1 VGGMNAHTVVD
12 TINATEIPGANSP
25 NKTDITTH
33 KVRFTFLRDKSGSI
47 LTAKDVTLPELRE
60 MILEAKAGTK
70 GDLPW
75 LKGAR
80 FGGKVSPNGS
90 LRHDKNVIGFD
101 AIELDYDKM
110 VMGFDE
116 AVATLKAMNVRALIY
131 TTPTHTNKAPRLRV
145 LLPVSRHD
153 YPLDTRVKLV
163 ARVNGRF
170 GGDTFAGESF
180 TLSQGYYYGLA
191 LDNPAPEH
199 RCEIIDG
206 RFVDLCDELLSFQ
219 EAGAKKKTP
228 KSKAGK
234 NPKSKVEAKPKA
246 EKTKGDA
253 GATRDAKFEEHL
265 KSIGDGD
272 GGLLGFNTPLTAA
285 ASSYAYHHGNAFDR
299 EELKVRFREAINA
312 APRGDARKADDITR
326 YLSDE
331 YLDAIIASAIEKF
344 GTEQNDVERLNKTHA
359 VLPIGDKTRVVTF
372 GELPAFPGR
381 ETIVMTQTIN
391 DFRSLQ
397 NKYRHHYHDKEGLP
411 QSQPMGNHWIN
422 STERRQYDGGMAFM
436 PQRDGD
442 VGNRLNLWHGFGVKA
457 IKPDGTSGAAGCQK
471 FLDFM
476 LHVICSG
483 DAEHFDYLLKR
494 EALILQKRIRSEVA
508 LGLRTKQEGC
518 GKGFYEKHMRHLLGN
533 HAMQATNP
541 EHIIGKFNPHL
552 ETLLRLTA
560 DEALFVGNHKHRN
573 ALFSLITEGDLTIE
587 PKNCGVYQA
596 DSFLNISIT
605 SNSDH
610 FLPVSDSSR
619 RFFIPTVSTAHMQDS
634 VYFADIEKQLLEG
647 GYEALLYHFLRE
659 VDLTG
664 FNVRKV
670 PQTEGLKEQRDHSL
684 EALDFWWV
692 ELLETGVLTG
702 SDISH
707 PNKVVSNSYQRE
719 IRTEVA
725 YGDKNT
731 TQIRHVLQRGLYD
744 HAKQIEPRLRNFS
757 DHKFGSFLK
766 EMGCDN
772 TDRVL
777 RRRGWTFPP
786 LLQCRAAWEKR
797 FPGWKW
803 LNTQITAWCPE
814 EGDDVVAKDADP
826 ARHANWKLGARP
838 DRGGDRAF
846 IGA

>member
-1 VGGMNAHTVVD
+1 MNAHTTVD
-12 TINATEIPGANSP
+12 PADATEIPGANTP

-33 KVRFTFLRDKSGSI
+33 KVRFTFLRDKSGSN

-60 MILEAKAGTK
+60 MILAAKAGTK
-70 GDLPW
+70 SELPW

-80 FGGKVSPNGS
+80 FGDKASPKGS
-90 LRHDKNVIGFD
+90 LRHDKNVLGFD

-116 AVATLKAMNVRALIY
+116 AVATLRAMNVRALIY
-131 TTPTHTNKAPRLRV
+131 TTPTHTSEAPRLRV
-145 LLPVSRHD
+145 LLPVSRGD
-153 YPLDTRVKLV
+153 SPLDRRAPLV
-163 ARVNGRF
+163 AQVNGRF
-170 GGDTFAGESF
+170 GGVFANESF

-191 LDNPAPEH
+191 LDNPAPDH
-199 RCEIIDG
+199 RCEVIDG
-206 RFVDLCDELLSFQ
+206 RFVDLCDELLKFQ
-219 EAGAKKKTP
+219 ETGSKASGKKT
-228 KSKAGK
+228 SK
-234 NPKSKVEAKPKA
+234 PKVEKTTNAKA

-253 GATRDAKFEEHL
+253 GTTRDAKFEEHL
-265 KSIGDGD
+265 KSMGDGD
-272 GGLLGFNTPLTAA
+272 GLLGFNNPLTAA
-285 ASSYAYHHGNAFDR
+285 ASSYAYHHGSAFDR
-299 EELKVRFREAINA
+299 EVLKVKLREAINA
-312 APRGDARKADDITR
+312 APKGGARKAGDIDR

-331 YLDAIIASAIEKF
+331 YLDSIITSAIEKF
-344 GTEQNDVERLNKTHA
+344 GTEQNDVERLNTTHA

-436 PQRDGD
+436 PQREGD
-442 VGNRLNLWHGFGVKA
+442 VGNKLNLWRGFGVKA
-457 IKPDGTSGAAGCQK
+457 IKPVGTSGAAGCQK

-476 LHVICSG
+476 LHVICNG
-483 DAEHFDYLLKR
+483 DEEHFDYLLKR

-647 GYEALLYHFLRE
+647 GYEALLYHFLHE
-659 VDLTG
+659 VDLKD

-684 EALDFWWV
+684 EPLDFWWV
-692 ELLETGVLTG
+692 ELLETGVLAG
-702 SDISH
+702 SDELC
-707 PNKVVSNSYQRE
+707 PNKAVSNTYQRE
-719 IRTEVA
+719 IRTEME
-725 YGDKNT
+725 YGDKT
-731 TQIRHVLQRGLYD
+731 VTQVRHVSQRGLYD
-744 HAKQIEPRLRNFS
+744 QAKQIEPKLRSVS
-757 DHKFGSFLK
+757 DHKLGSFLT

-777 RRRGWTFPP
+777 RRRGWTFPS

-803 LNTQITAWCPE
+803 MNSTITAWCPE
-814 EGDDVVAKDADP
+814 EGCDVVAKDADP
-826 ARHANWKLGARP
+826 ARHASWKLGDEAP
-838 DRGGDRAF
+838 GV
-846 IGA
+846 